1 MYNKVHKGTRSGKR
15 LCDTCKNATI
25 MRGAAESQEF
35 ISCSYVDRHA
45 PINVWEVIECS
56 EYKSRSQVDL
66 RTMQDVAWILDPSS
80 KERGH
85 FGFLS
90 PDEYKTLKK
99 EKGDVLPP
107 RVWEEWDE

>member
-1 MYNKVHKGTRSGKR
+1 
-15 LCDTCKNATI
+15 
-25 MRGAAESQEF
+25 
-35 ISCSYVDRHA
+35 
-45 PINVWEVIECS
+45 
-56 EYKSRSQVDL
+56 
-66 RTMQDVAWILDPSS
+66 MQDVAWILDPSS

-99 EKGDVLPP
+99 EKGDVLPS